1 MQKESIQLPFEWQ
14 GHRGARGLAPENTV
28 AACLL
33 ALTFPA
39 VTTLELDLAVSA
51 DQQLIVSHE
60 PWMSSVICSHPDGRA
75 VTAAE
80 EQQIALWSLSS
91 EQIRTYDC
99 GQRKHPLFP
108 AQTAQAAFKP
118 SFVEIL
124 MQTDAYCRAN
134 TRELPLFNLEIKS
147 NPAWDGKLTPP
158 VEEFARLVVDQVR
171 QLQISPR
178 VTIQSFDLRAL
189 QAVRQLAPEL
199 RLSLLVDNQLSL
211 EQQLQQLGFTPEVY
225 SPNHQRLSQQLVADA
240 QSKGMLVIP
249 WTVNEQVAMQKLIQW
264 GVDGIITDYPDRIV
278 PIND

>member
-14 GHRGARGLAPENTV
+14 GHRGARGLAPENTA

-75 VTAAE
+75 IAATE
-80 EQQIALWSLSS
+80 EQQMLIWSLSS
-91 EQIRTYDC
+91 QQIRAYDC

-108 AQTAQAAFKP
+108 AQEAQAAYKP
-118 SFVEIL
+118 TFVEIL
-124 MQTDAYCRAN
+124 MQVDAYCRAN
-134 TRELPLFNLEIKS
+134 ARELPLFNLEIKS
-147 NPAWDGKLTPP
+147 KPDWDGKLTPP

-178 VTIQSFDLRAL
+178 VTLQSFDVRAL

-199 RLSLLVDNQLSL
+199 RLSLLVDDEQPLEKQLA
-211 EQQLQQLGFTPEVY
+211 QLGFTPEVY
-225 SPNHQRLSQQLVADA
+225 SPNHMRLSKQLVADA

-249 WTVNEQVAMQKLIQW
+249 WTVNEQAEMRKLIQW

-278 PIND
+278 E